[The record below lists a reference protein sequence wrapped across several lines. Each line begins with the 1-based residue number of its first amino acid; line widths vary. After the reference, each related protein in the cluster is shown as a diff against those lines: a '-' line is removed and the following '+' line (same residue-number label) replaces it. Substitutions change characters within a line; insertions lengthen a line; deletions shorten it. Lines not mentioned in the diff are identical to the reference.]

1 MFDNF
6 INNYENLWISFML
19 KFIWCFTFYLTV
31 QLFPLSIIFIL
42 KRMLP
47 NNLAT
52 HPKCGI
58 YMIMMEINSFFTTL
72 FVRSFSTWLY
82 DFLWFS
88 RSLDTF
94 FWFICSWF
102 LGCFWFSR
110 RFSFRSWCFSCFL
123 LAFDCLAAGAGAGVV
138 ATGAGAEVD
147 VGLADLVL
155 GALMG
160 LAFEADLDDY
170 VCR

>member
-1 MFDNF
+1 
-6 INNYENLWISFML
+6 
-19 KFIWCFTFYLTV
+19 
-31 QLFPLSIIFIL
+31 
-42 KRMLP
+42 
-47 NNLAT
+47 
-52 HPKCGI
+52 
-58 YMIMMEINSFFTTL
+58 
-72 FVRSFSTWLY
+72 
-82 DFLWFS
+82 
-88 RSLDTF
+88 
-94 FWFICSWF
+94 
-102 LGCFWFSR
+102 
-110 RFSFRSWCFSCFL
+110 L